1 MRLYLSDQA
10 YTSIVAETHAHIDTE
25 TGGIF
30 LGKFEAGAWYIIEVI
45 DPGYQDILRQ
55 VAYFEYDKS
64 YVTHLANVRARL
76 YKNSLSLL
84 GLWHRH
90 PGGFDRFSATDDQTH
105 RLYLRQNP
113 RRGIISSLV
122 NIDPR
127 FRLTH
132 YFIDSAV
139 THRKITDI
147 HIGDQHIPEKFL
159 ALKFSGADALKDGMK
174 NRVTNNDSPPH
185 SGPTDSAARH
195 KAKTGRPTDYFKALL
210 SSLTDKPPQKR
221 GTPVNEKSEMTDS
234 NLNPA
239 IPEATDTASD
249 EALGPEALGPCRH
262 DPWASAEA
270 KDTASDEALE
280 TLLALLENELEFLET
295 QSQYDYRYD
304 YDEAAKAINLT
315 LDYTGNAYDAH
326 YYPNQLK
333 CSLFMRGPESYC
345 GIEGAE
351 KPYQQDFIRLHI
363 ETILNKKAG

>member
-30 LGKFEAGAWYIIEVI
+30 LGRFEAGAWYIIEVI

-90 PGGFDRFSATDDQTH
+90 PGGFDQFSATDDQTH

-113 RRGIISSLV
+113 QRGIISSLV

-132 YFIDSAV
+132 YFIDSTV

-174 NRVTNNDSPPH
+174 NGVTYNDSPPRLE
-185 SGPTDSAARH
+185 SADSADMH
-195 KAKTGRPTDYFKALL
+195 QAKTWRPTDYLKTFL
-210 SSLTDKPPQKR
+210 SPLTDKPPQKR
-221 GTPVNEKSEMTDS
+221 ATPVNEKGEMTDS
-234 NLNPA
+234 NLNPPVSA
-239 IPEATDTASD
+239 ATDTA
-249 EALGPEALGPCRH
+249 
-262 DPWASAEA
+262 
-270 KDTASDEALE
+270 TDEALE
-280 TLLALLENELEFLET
+280 SLLALLGNELEFLET

-333 CSLFMRGPESYC
+333 CSLFTRGPESYC
-345 GIEGAE
+345 RIEGAE

-363 ETILNKKAG
+363 ETILNKKAR

>member
-10 YTSIVAETHAHIDTE
+10 YTSIIAETHAHIDTE

-55 VAYFEYDKS
+55 AAYFEYDKS

-76 YKNSLSLL
+76 YKNRLSLL

-132 YFIDSAV
+132 YFIDSTV
-139 THRKITDI
+139 THRKIIDI
-147 HIGDQHIPEKFL
+147 HIGDKHIPEKFL
-159 ALKFSGADALKDGMK
+159 TLKFSGADALKDEMK
-174 NRVTNNDSPPH
+174 NGVTNNDSPPRPE
-185 SGPTDSAARH
+185 SADSAARY
-195 KAKTGRPTDYFKALL
+195 KAKTGRPTDYFIKALL
-210 SSLTDKPPQKR
+210 SQLTDKLPRKR
-221 GTPVNEKSEMTDS
+221 GRPMNEKGEMTDS
-234 NLNPA
+234 NLNPS
-239 IPEATDTASD
+239 IPEATDTAPD
-249 EALGPEALGPCRH
+249 EV
-262 DPWASAEA
+262 
-270 KDTASDEALE
+270 LE

-326 YYPNQLK
+326 YYPARVK

-345 GIEGAE
+345 RIEDVE
-351 KPYQQDFIRLHI
+351 KPYQQNFIRLHI
-363 ETILNKKAG
+363 ETILNQKAR

>member
-147 HIGDQHIPEKFL
+147 HIGDKHIPEKFL
-159 ALKFSGADALKDGMK
+159 ALKFSGAGALKDEMK
-174 NRVTNNDSPPH
+174 NGVTNNDAPPRPA
-185 SGPTDSAARH
+185 SADSADGY
-195 KAKTGRPTDYFKALL
+195 KAKTGRRTGYFKALL
-210 SSLTDKPPQKR
+210 SGFINKPLQKR
-221 GTPVNEKSEMTDS
+221 GTPVNEKGEMTDA
-234 NLNPA
+234 NLKPPA
-239 IPEATDTASD
+239 CAATDTA
-249 EALGPEALGPCRH
+249 P
-262 DPWASAEA
+262 
-270 KDTASDEALE
+270 DEALE
-280 TLLALLENELEFLET
+280 TLLALLENELEFLDT
-295 QSQYDYRYD
+295 QSQYNYRYD
-304 YDEAAKAINLT
+304 YDKAAKAINLT

-333 CSLFMRGPESYC
+333 CSLFMRGPEPYC
-345 GIEGAE
+345 RIEGAK
-351 KPYQQDFIRLHI
+351 KPYQQNFIRLHI
-363 ETILNKKAG
+363 ETILNKKAR

>member
-90 PGGFDRFSATDDQTH
+90 PGGFDQFSATDDQTH

-113 RRGIISSLV
+113 QRGIISSLV

-132 YFIDSAV
+132 YFIDSSV

-159 ALKFSGADALKDGMK
+159 ALKFSGADALKHGIK
-174 NRVTNNDSPPH
+174 NGVTNNDSPP
-185 SGPTDSAARH
+185 GPESVDMH
-195 KAKTGRPTDYFKALL
+195 KAKTGRRRSYLNALL
-210 SSLTDKPPQKR
+210 SRLIITPPQKL
-221 GTPVNEKSEMTDS
+221 GTPVNKKGEMTDANRKPS
-234 NLNPA
+234 VSP
-239 IPEATDTASD
+239 ATDTA
-249 EALGPEALGPCRH
+249 P
-262 DPWASAEA
+262 
-270 KDTASDEALE
+270 DEALE
-280 TLLALLENELEFLET
+280 SLLALLENELEFLET

-345 GIEGAE
+345 RIEGAE
-351 KPYQQDFIRLHI
+351 KPYQQDFIRVHI
-363 ETILNKKAG
+363 ETILNKKAR

>member
-90 PGGFDRFSATDDQTH
+90 PGGFDQFSATDDQTH

-147 HIGDQHIPEKFL
+147 HTGDRHIPEKFL
-159 ALKFSGADALKDGMK
+159 ALKFSGADALKGGMK
-174 NRVTNNDSPPH
+174 NGVTNNNAPPRPE
-185 SGPTDSAARH
+185 SADSADMH
-195 KAKTGRPTDYFKALL
+195 KAKTGRPTDYLKAFL
-210 SSLTDKPPQKR
+210 SPLTNKPPQTR
-221 GTPVNEKSEMTDS
+221 GTPVHEKGEMTDPS
-234 NLNPA
+234 LNPPVFA
-239 IPEATDTASD
+239 ATDTA
-249 EALGPEALGPCRH
+249 P
-262 DPWASAEA
+262 
-270 KDTASDEALE
+270 DEALE
-280 TLLALLENELEFLET
+280 TLLTLLENELEFLDT

-326 YYPNQLK
+326 YYPARLK

>member
-45 DPGYQDILRQ
+45 DPGYQDILRE

-132 YFIDSAV
+132 YFIDSSV

-159 ALKFSGADALKDGMK
+159 ALKFSGAGALKDEVK
-174 NRVTNNDSPPH
+174 NGVTNNDSPPR
-185 SGPTDSAARH
+185 SESADSADMH
-195 KAKTGRPTDYFKALL
+195 KAKTGRRTGYLNAVL
-210 SSLTDKPPQKR
+210 SALTDKPPQKR
-221 GTPVNEKSEMTDS
+221 GTPMNEKGEMTDS
-234 NLNPA
+234 NPV
-239 IPEATDTASD
+239 PEATDT
-249 EALGPEALGPCRH
+249 PP
-262 DPWASAEA
+262 
-270 KDTASDEALE
+270 DEALE
-280 TLLALLENELEFLET
+280 TLLALL
-295 QSQYDYRYD
+295 
-304 YDEAAKAINLT
+304 
-315 LDYTGNAYDAH
+315 
-326 YYPNQLK
+326 
-333 CSLFMRGPESYC
+333 
-345 GIEGAE
+345 
-351 KPYQQDFIRLHI
+351 
-363 ETILNKKAG
+363 

>member
-10 YTSIVAETHAHIDTE
+10 YTSIVAETRAHIDTE

-30 LGKFEAGAWYIIEVI
+30 LGKFEAGVWYIIEVI

-113 RRGIISSLV
+113 QRGIISSLV

-132 YFIDSAV
+132 YFIDASV

-159 ALKFSGADALKDGMK
+159 ALKFSGADALKDEMK
-174 NRVTNNDSPPH
+174 NGVTNNDSPPRPE
-185 SGPTDSAARH
+185 SADSAARH
-195 KAKTGRPTDYFKALL
+195 KAKTGRHTGYLKAFL
-210 SSLTDKPPQKR
+210 SPLTDKSPQKR
-221 GTPVNEKSEMTDS
+221 GAPVHEKGEMADA
-234 NLNPA
+234 NLNPPV
-239 IPEATDTASD
+239 PEATDTA
-249 EALGPEALGPCRH
+249 P
-262 DPWASAEA
+262 
-270 KDTASDEALE
+270 DEALE
-280 TLLALLENELEFLET
+280 ALLALLENELEFLET

-326 YYPNQLK
+326 YYPARLK
-333 CSLFMRGPESYC
+333 CGLFMRGPESYC

>member
-55 VAYFEYDKS
+55 VAYFEYDQS

-76 YKNSLSLL
+76 YKNRLSLL

-113 RRGIISSLV
+113 QRGIISSLV

-132 YFIDSAV
+132 YFIDSTV

-159 ALKFSGADALKDGMK
+159 ALKFSGADDLKDEVK
-174 NRVTNNDSPPH
+174 NGVTNNDSPPR
-185 SGPTDSAARH
+185 SESVDSATSADRH
-195 KAKTGRPTDYFKALL
+195 QTRTRRRTGYLKAFL
-210 SSLTDKPPQKR
+210 SAFANKPPQKR
-221 GTPVNEKSEMTDS
+221 GTPVNEKGEMTDA
-234 NLNPA
+234 NLKPSGS
-239 IPEATDTASD
+239 PATDTAPD
-249 EALGPEALGPCRH
+249 EAL
-262 DPWASAEA
+262 DS
-270 KDTASDEALE
+270 
-280 TLLALLENELEFLET
+280 LLALLENEQEFLDT
-295 QSQYDYRYD
+295 QSQYDYRFD

-326 YYPNQLK
+326 YYPERLK

-345 GIEGAE
+345 RIEGAE
-351 KPYQQDFIRLHI
+351 KPYQQGFIRLHI
-363 ETILNKKAG
+363 DTILHKKAG

>member
-30 LGKFEAGAWYIIEVI
+30 LGKFESGAWYIIEVI

-64 YVTHLANVRARL
+64 YVTHLANMRARL
-76 YKNSLSLL
+76 YKKSLSLL

-90 PGGFDRFSATDDQTH
+90 PGGFDQFSATDDQTH

-113 RRGIISSLV
+113 QRGIISSLV

-132 YFIDSAV
+132 YFIDSTV

-147 HIGDQHIPEKFL
+147 HIGDRHIPKKFL
-159 ALKFSGADALKDGMK
+159 ELKFSGADALVSSHTGQKIMTGNK
-174 NRVTNNDSPPH
+174 N
-185 SGPTDSAARH
+185 
-195 KAKTGRPTDYFKALL
+195 
-210 SSLTDKPPQKR
+210 
-221 GTPVNEKSEMTDS
+221 EITDS
-234 NLNPA
+234 NPIA
-239 IPEATDTASD
+239 AATDTAPN
-249 EALGPEALGPCRH
+249 EV
-262 DPWASAEA
+262 
-270 KDTASDEALE
+270 LE
-280 TLLALLENELEFLET
+280 TLLALLENELKFLET
-295 QSQYDYRYD
+295 QSQYDYCYD
-304 YDEAAKAINLT
+304 YNEAAKAINLT
-315 LDYTGNAYDAH
+315 LDYTGNAFDARH
-326 YYPNQLK
+326 YPKRLK

-345 GIEGAE
+345 RIEGAE

-363 ETILNKKAG
+363 ETILNEEAG

>member
-25 TGGIF
+25 TGGVF

-64 YVTHLANVRARL
+64 YVTHLANVHARL

-132 YFIDSAV
+132 YFIDSSV

-159 ALKFSGADALKDGMK
+159 ALKFSGADALKHGIK
-174 NRVTNNDSPPH
+174 NGVTNNDSPP
-185 SGPTDSAARH
+185 GPESVDMH
-195 KAKTGRPTDYFKALL
+195 KAKTGRRRSYLNALL
-210 SSLTDKPPQKR
+210 SRLIITPPQKL
-221 GTPVNEKSEMTDS
+221 GTPVNKKGEMTDANRKPS
-234 NLNPA
+234 VSP
-239 IPEATDTASD
+239 ATDTA
-249 EALGPEALGPCRH
+249 P
-262 DPWASAEA
+262 
-270 KDTASDEALE
+270 DEALE
-280 TLLALLENELEFLET
+280 SLLALLENELEFLET

-345 GIEGAE
+345 RIEGAE
-351 KPYQQDFIRLHI
+351 KPYQQDFIRVHI
-363 ETILNKKAG
+363 ETILNKKAR

>member
-132 YFIDSAV
+132 YFIDSSV

-159 ALKFSGADALKDGMK
+159 ALKFSGADALKHGIK
-174 NRVTNNDSPPH
+174 NGVTNNDSPP
-185 SGPTDSAARH
+185 GPESVDMH
-195 KAKTGRPTDYFKALL
+195 KAKTGRRRSYLNALL
-210 SSLTDKPPQKR
+210 SRLIITPPQKL
-221 GTPVNEKSEMTDS
+221 GTPVNKKGEMTDANRKPS
-234 NLNPA
+234 VSP
-239 IPEATDTASD
+239 ATDTA
-249 EALGPEALGPCRH
+249 P
-262 DPWASAEA
+262 
-270 KDTASDEALE
+270 DEALE
-280 TLLALLENELEFLET
+280 SLLALLENELEFLET

-345 GIEGAE
+345 RIEGAE
-351 KPYQQDFIRLHI
+351 KPYQQDFIRVHI
-363 ETILNKKAG
+363 ETILNKKAR

>member
-25 TGGIF
+25 TGGVF

-132 YFIDSAV
+132 YFIDSSV

-159 ALKFSGADALKDGMK
+159 ALKFSGADALKHGIK
-174 NRVTNNDSPPH
+174 NGVTNNDSPP
-185 SGPTDSAARH
+185 GPESVDMH
-195 KAKTGRPTDYFKALL
+195 KAKTGRRRSYLNALL
-210 SSLTDKPPQKR
+210 SRLIITPPQKL
-221 GTPVNEKSEMTDS
+221 GTPVNKKGEMTDANRKPS
-234 NLNPA
+234 VSP
-239 IPEATDTASD
+239 ATDTA
-249 EALGPEALGPCRH
+249 P
-262 DPWASAEA
+262 
-270 KDTASDEALE
+270 DEALE
-280 TLLALLENELEFLET
+280 SLLALLENELEFLET

-345 GIEGAE
+345 RIEGAE
-351 KPYQQDFIRLHI
+351 KPYQQDFIRVHI
-363 ETILNKKAG
+363 ETILNKKAR